1 MKDAQENIE
10 DNASSISWKGKKE
23 NIENNKVRQLALR
36 QFFKL
41 IIYLEDNETE
51 ENKILLPFRYP

>member
-1 MKDAQENIE
+1 MEETEEHIE
-10 DNASSISWKGKKE
+10 DNASSVSYENEKKG
-23 NIENNKVRQLALR
+23 NIVNIMEQQLLLR

-51 ENKILLPFRYP
+51 ENKI

>member
-1 MKDAQENIE
+1 MQLWSHEKE
-10 DNASSISWKGKKE
+10 KKE

-51 ENKILLPFRYP
+51 KKKIWVPFQYQ